1 MFCYHLDTCMQFH
14 LSGHVC
20 GRAKSNKKYRC
31 AFACAGF
38 YALVIIFYHILFTT
52 SNVFF
57 FNWIVQI
64 KMMVFVF
71 MQNTIICRCPEHI
84 CGKTHFFTMFQ
95 SVQAEFEALK
105 RQKKDVEV
113 CRPNF

>member
-64 KMMVFVF
+64 KMMVFVLCKTPSF
-71 MQNTIICRCPEHI
+71 VDVQNIFVGRLISSPCFNLFRLN
-84 CGKTHFFTMFQ
+84 
-95 SVQAEFEALK
+95 S
-105 RQKKDVEV
+105 R
-113 CRPNF
+113 R